1 MSILSVLAACVVL
14 SAGVLAVLELGLRRY
29 QHGQPAAGGCDAR
42 TARGLS
48 LLAAVLVAAFAWGT
62 WGISE
67 IPLVGDVLAR
77 WFAVGVA
84 GLLSLVAAGM
94 AACTVLAWRQHWWTA
109 AMRTHYSAVSLC
121 ACLLVAVAGS
131 RDLLPW

>member
-14 SAGVLAVLELGLRRY
+14 SAGVFAVLELGLRRH
-29 QHGQPAAGGCDAR
+29 QHRQPAGGCDAR

-48 LLAAVLVAAFAWGT
+48 LLAAALVAAFAWGT
-62 WGISE
+62 WAISAV
-67 IPLVGDVLAR
+67 PFVGDVLAR

-94 AACTVLAWRQHWWTA
+94 AACTVLAWRQRWWTA
-109 AMRTHYSAVSLC
+109 AMRTHYSVVSLC
-121 ACLLVAVAGS
+121 AGLLVAVAGS
-131 RDLLPW
+131 RHLLPW

>member
-14 SAGVLAVLELGLRRY
+14 SAGVLAVVEFGLRRH
-29 QHGQPAAGGCDAR
+29 QHGGPAGGGCDAR

-62 WGISE
+62 WAVSAV
-67 IPLVGDVLAR
+67 PFVGDLLAR

-94 AACTVLAWRQHWWTA
+94 AACTVLAWRQGWWSPV
-109 AMRTHYSAVSLC
+109 MRLHYSGVALSVG
-121 ACLLVAVAGS
+121 LLVAVAGS
-131 RDLLPW
+131 HHLLPW